1 MSIFQK
7 IIDREVPADIVFED
21 DRAIAFRDIAPQ
33 APVHILV
40 VPKRPIVSVASA
52 EESDRELL
60 GHLMLVIRDVARE
73 AGLESGGYRIVTN
86 NGKHGGQVVDHLH
99 FHVLGGRQMTWP
111 PG

>member
-86 NGKHGGQVVDHLH
+86 NGKHGGKVVDHLH